1 MKTVIV
7 TGASRGIGAATAH
20 HAARLGAQVVINA
33 RSEETLQNVAS
44 SIASTGVPVEM
55 VAGDLRDERVCL
67 EIITRAMGKFGRI
80 DALVNNAGVLGP
92 LARLDD
98 VKLSEWEANWRL
110 NVLVPMYL
118 TSLALPL
125 LRANRG
131 RVVNISSGAAV
142 NAHAGWAAYCSA
154 KAALNAATKVLAAE
168 ESEVTVVAVRPGLV
182 DTDMQS
188 EVTERGS
195 GVMDDGEYRHFVE
208 VHERHDLASPDDV
221 GRAVAVLALYAKP
234 EWSGDFIALTEG
246 RVTSLVAS
254 MRPKH

>member
-7 TGASRGIGAATAH
+7 TGASRGIGAATAR
-20 HAARLGAQVVINA
+20 HAARLDAQVVMNA
-33 RSEETLQNVAS
+33 RSEQTLQDVAS
-44 SIASTGVPVEM
+44 TIASMGVPVEI

-98 VKLSEWEANWRL
+98 VKLSDWESNWRL

-168 ESEVTVVAVRPGLV
+168 ESDVTVVAVRPGLV

-195 GVMDDGEYRHFVE
+195 GVMDEREYRHFTE
-208 VHERHDLASPDDV
+208 VHERHDLASPDEV
-221 GRAVAVLALYAKP
+221 GRAVAVLALHA
-234 EWSGDFIALTEG
+234 
-246 RVTSLVAS
+246 
-254 MRPKH
+254 